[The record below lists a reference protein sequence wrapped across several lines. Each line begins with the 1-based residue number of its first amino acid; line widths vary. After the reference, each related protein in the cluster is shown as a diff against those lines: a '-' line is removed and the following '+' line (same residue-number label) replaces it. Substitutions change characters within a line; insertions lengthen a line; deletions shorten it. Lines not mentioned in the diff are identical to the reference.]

1 MKNDFYLA
9 DRESAVDMQAY
20 LTRAR
25 RLDPE
30 GCVRLRAFG
39 TVLAIYVAPIF
50 AGSLMD
56 SGPTV
61 LGLRTCELPQALEM
75 DVTVPIAA
83 VLDRLAKVLSPSL
96 KTQNIFGFEVSGDDK
111 SAADLHIELPESVR
125 VAWAGISPPRTGW
138 AQLEGASG
146 LLAEPTLTQLAK
158 DGIAEVAANLPA
170 SVGGPIAAR
179 VRGEVWGRAI
189 GFESPVPMGAAFVA
203 AGLGFLTE
211 GETVQVYIA
220 DGWARL
226 SSSNGHVLAKV
237 ARYH

>member
-1 MKNDFYLA
+1 MNNDFYLA
-9 DRESAVDMQAY
+9 DRESAVDLQAY

-30 GCVRLRAFG
+30 GFVRFRAFG
-39 TVLAIYVAPIF
+39 TVLATYVAPIF

-61 LGLRTCELPQALEM
+61 LGLRTCDLPEAIEF
-75 DVTVPIAA
+75 DATVPIAA
-83 VLDRLAKVLSPSL
+83 VLERLARLLGGTIKNQKDL
-96 KTQNIFGFEVSGDDK
+96 KID
-111 SAADLHIELPESVR
+111 LPETTR
-125 VAWAGISPPRTGW
+125 VAWAGISPPRSGW
-138 AQLEGASG
+138 VQLEGEKG
-146 LLAEPTLTQLAK
+146 FIAEATLTQLAK
-158 DGIAEVAANLPA
+158 DGIAEVADNLPA

-179 VRGEVWGRAI
+179 IRGEVWGRAI

-211 GETVQVYIA
+211 GELVGVYLA

-237 ARYH
+237 ARHH

>member
-1 MKNDFYLA
+1 MLMKNDFYLS
-9 DRESAVDMQAY
+9 DRESAVDLQGY

-39 TVLAIYVAPIF
+39 NVLATYVAPIF

-61 LGLRTCELPQALEM
+61 LGLRTCELPSAIEM
-75 DVTVPIAA
+75 DVTVPISA
-83 VLDRLAKVLSPSL
+83 VLDRLARMLAG
-96 KTQNIFGFEVSGDDK
+96 NIK
-111 SAADLHIELPESVR
+111 SQKDLHIELPQTVR
-125 VAWAGISPPRTGW
+125 VAWAGIAPPRTGW
-138 AQLEGASG
+138 MQAEGDRG
-146 LLAEPTLTQLAK
+146 FIAEQTLTQLAK
-158 DGIAEVAANLPA
+158 DGIAEVAENLPA

-179 VRGEVWGRAI
+179 IRGEVWGRAI
-189 GFESPVPMGAAFVA
+189 GFDSPVPMGAAFVA

-211 GETVQVYIA
+211 GESVSVYLA

-237 ARYH
+237 ARNH

>member
-1 MKNDFYLA
+1 MKNEFYVA
-9 DRESAVDMQAY
+9 DKESAVDLQGY

-30 GCVRLRAFG
+30 GSVRFRAFG
-39 TVLAIYVAPIF
+39 NVLATYVAPIF

-61 LGLRTCELPQALEM
+61 LGLRTCVMPDSIEL
-75 DVTVPIAA
+75 DSTVPIAA
-83 VLDRLAKVLSPSL
+83 VLERLARILGGTIKNQKDLKVDLPPS
-96 KTQNIFGFEVSGDDK
+96 QRVS
-111 SAADLHIELPESVR
+111 
-125 VAWAGISPPRTGW
+125 WAGILPPRTGW
-138 AQLEGASG
+138 VAAEGERAFI
-146 LLAEPTLTQLAK
+146 AEPILTQLAK
-158 DGIAEVAANLPA
+158 DGIAEVAENLPA

-179 VRGEVWGRAI
+179 IRGEVWGRAI

-211 GETVQVYIA
+211 NEQVGVYLS

-226 SSSNGHVLAKV
+226 SSSNGHVLAKI
-237 ARYH
+237 ARHH

>member
-1 MKNDFYLA
+1 MKNDFYLS

-30 GCVRLRAFG
+30 GFVRFRAFG
-39 TVLAIYVAPIF
+39 KVLATYVAPIF

-61 LGLRTCELPQALEM
+61 LGLRTCELPEPIEL
-75 DVTVPIAA
+75 DSTVPISA
-83 VLDRLAKVLSPSL
+83 VLDRLARVLSGTI
-96 KTQNIFGFEVSGDDK
+96 KNQK
-111 SAADLHIELPESVR
+111 DLHIELPESQR

-138 AQLEGASG
+138 QVADGAGASI
-146 LLAEPTLTQLAK
+146 AEATLTQLAK
-158 DGIAEVAANLPA
+158 DGIAEVAENLPA

-179 VRGEVWGRAI
+179 IRGEVWGRAI
-189 GFESPVPMGAAFVA
+189 ALDSPVPMGAAFVS

-211 GETVQVYIA
+211 GEAVGVYLA

-237 ARYH
+237 ARHH

>member
-9 DRESAVDMQAY
+9 DRESAIDLQAY

-39 TVLAIYVAPIF
+39 KVLAIYVAPIC

-61 LGLRTCELPQALEM
+61 LGLRTCELPDAIEM

-83 VLDRLAKVLSPSL
+83 VLDRLAKVLLPKV
-96 KTQNIFGFEVSGDDK
+96 KTQNIFGFETEDDSEK
-111 SAADLHIELPESVR
+111 RPELLIELPESVR
-125 VAWAGISPPRTGW
+125 VAWAGISPPRSGW
-138 AQLEGASG
+138 AALEGDAG
-146 LLAEPTLTQLAK
+146 HLAEATLTQLAK

-211 GETVQVYIA
+211 GETVQIYIA